1 MKHNHKQDQFE
12 EKVVRINRVST
23 KKKGGDT
30 FGFSVL
36 MVVGDRK
43 GQVGVGLGKAHDVLS
58 AIKKG
63 VKKAKKNMIEV
74 PIKGT
79 TIPFSIRAKSGAG
92 YVLLKPAVK
101 GTVVIAGGPV
111 RAVVEA
117 AGIKD
122 IVAKILGSDNQS
134 SSVEATMA
142 ALKQINKIIK
152 VRGIKVEAEK
162 EEVKEE
168 NQEEEKKS
176 KKASKKDSKKKTTK
190 KASKKKDTKKT
201 DEKKVAKKKAEK
213 EQDKK
218 EAEVKETEKKA
229 SKKTAKKASKK
240 TKETKKSD
248 TKKEKKEEKKSEKKE
263 KETKKK

>member
-1 MKHNHKQDQFE
+1 MKHNRKQDQFE

-43 GQVGVGLGKAHDVLS
+43 GQVGVGLGKAQDVLS

-79 TIPFSIRAKSGAG
+79 TIPFSVRAKSGAG

-101 GTVVIAGGPV
+101 GTGVIAGGPV

-142 ALKQINKIIK
+142 ALKQMNKIIK

-168 NQEEEKKS
+168 KEEEKKS
-176 KKASKKDSKKKTTK
+176 KKSSKKDSKKKTTK
-190 KASKKKDTKKT
+190 KASKKKVTKKT
-201 DEKKVAKKKAEK
+201 DEKKAAKKKTEK

-218 EAEVKETEKKA
+218 EAEAKKAEKKS